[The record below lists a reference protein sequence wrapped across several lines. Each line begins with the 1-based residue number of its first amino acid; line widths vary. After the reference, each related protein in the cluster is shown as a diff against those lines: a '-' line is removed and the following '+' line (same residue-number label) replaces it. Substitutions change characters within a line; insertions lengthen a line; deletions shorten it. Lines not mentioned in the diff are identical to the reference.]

1 MTRRGRM
8 REWHLNWSNVHN
20 PHIRT
25 NPYFCSHTLQYHGG
39 IYHRLYSLLHTHTCQ
54 YSRFSVKASTGNTQV
69 QNSISTAA
77 LSAPSLWQTWNLL
90 PWTNRAQQIR
100 RWLWFSVCA
109 RNNGGVGSCG
119 CLYSINNHSGWAG
132 PEGHLEMLG
141 GQEHGS
147 WLQQQLSWWHL
158 NSKDN
163 TQDSLNQFC
172 LPAKQHSTRSDTVA
186 STSSFNGWRNYKRK
200 DFKKHVDTPHSIQN
214 GTARLHNLESGAT
227 TTEIFL
233 QKHRQSVMVGPTW
246 VPSWVRRAPPASTSK

>member
-172 LPAKQHSTRSDTVA
+172 LPATAQHPFR
-186 STSSFNGWRNYKRK
+186 
-200 DFKKHVDTPHSIQN
+200 HSGI
-214 GTARLHNLESGAT
+214 NLKLQWLKE
-227 TTEIFL
+227 L
-233 QKHRQSVMVGPTW
+233 QKKGLQKARWHTSLHTKRDSKTAQPGEWCNHNRDIPTETQT
-246 VPSWVRRAPPASTSK
+246 VCHGRTHLSAVVSSPCSTCFHK